1 MFQKNSLQNR
11 LSESVRRAGSR
22 RRKGSIFVE
31 YLLLLTII
39 GLGGLVG
46 IAEVRAALHNE
57 LIQLAEA
64 INAITPGP

>member
-1 MFQKNSLQNR
+1 VLQKHQKPGQVVNDS
-11 LSESVRRAGSR
+11 RRFLAK

-31 YLLLLTII
+31 YLLLLTIV

-57 LIQLAEA
+57 LIQLAAA